1 MSETEEILRR
11 YDTLLDLYGKLEIV
25 SGEIF
30 RILETGS
37 SFRTV
42 AESLNEKK
50 ILVEGIEQESQAIA
64 SMKKN
69 AAVSHFLSDE
79 DRVRVKAAEEKLARV
94 VNSVIDLST
103 KIYELMVKQGV
114 NVTRQ

>member
-25 SGEIF
+25 SVEIC

-42 AESLNEKK
+42 TEGLNKK
-50 ILVEGIEQESQAIA
+50 KVLVELIEQESQAIA

-69 AAVSHFLSDE
+69 AAVTHFLSDE
-79 DRVRVKAAEEKLARV
+79 DRARVKAAEEKLARV

-103 KIYELMVKQGV
+103 KMYELMLKQGV
-114 NVTRQ
+114 NVTR

>member
-11 YDTLLDLYGKLEIV
+11 YNTLLDLYGKLEIV
-25 SGEIF
+25 SVEIC

-37 SFRTV
+37 SIRTV
-42 AESLNEKK
+42 TEGLNEKNV
-50 ILVEGIEQESQAIA
+50 LVERIEQESQAIA

-69 AAVSHFLSDE
+69 AAVTHFLSDE
-79 DRVRVKAAEEKLARV
+79 DRAHVKAAEEKLAKV

-103 KIYELMVKQGV
+103 KMYELMLKQGV
-114 NVTRQ
+114 NVTR

>member
-1 MSETEEILRR
+1 MSETEEILGR
-11 YDTLLDLYGKLEIV
+11 YDTLLDLYGELETV
-25 SGEIF
+25 SGNIC
-30 RILETGS
+30 RILETGT

-50 ILVEGIEQESQAIA
+50 VLVERIEQESQAIA
-64 SMKKN
+64 SMKKD
-69 AAVSHFLSDE
+69 AAVTHFLSDE
-79 DRVRVKAAEEKLARV
+79 DRARVKAAEEKLARV

>member
-25 SGEIF
+25 SVEIC

-37 SFRTV
+37 SIRTV
-42 AESLNEKK
+42 TEGLNEKK
-50 ILVEGIEQESQAIA
+50 VLVERIEQESQAIA

-69 AAVSHFLSDE
+69 AAVTHFLSDE
-79 DRVRVKAAEEKLARV
+79 DRARVKAAEEKLARV
-94 VNSVIDLST
+94 VNRVIDLST
-103 KIYELMVKQGV
+103 KMYELMLKQGV
-114 NVTRQ
+114 NVTR

>member
-11 YDTLLDLYGKLEIV
+11 YDALLDLYGKLEIV
-25 SGEIF
+25 SVEIC

-42 AESLNEKK
+42 TEGLNEKK
-50 ILVEGIEQESQAIA
+50 ALVERIEQESQAIA

-69 AAVSHFLSDE
+69 AAVTHFLSDE
-79 DRVRVKAAEEKLARV
+79 DRALVKAAEEKLARV

-103 KIYELMVKQGV
+103 KMYELMMKQGA
-114 NVTRQ
+114 NVTR